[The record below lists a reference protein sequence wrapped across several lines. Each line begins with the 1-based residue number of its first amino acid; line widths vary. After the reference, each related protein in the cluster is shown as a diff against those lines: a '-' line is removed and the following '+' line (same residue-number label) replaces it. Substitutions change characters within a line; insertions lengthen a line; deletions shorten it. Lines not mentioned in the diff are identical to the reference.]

1 MDKVYINND
10 IVTNF
15 LESKIHFNLINKGYV
30 LYNYNIPISN
40 LENICKKLKLHTV
53 IPNVNAKNKPYT
65 NVKNNLG
72 GGSII
77 RMGNNITE
85 LEPTIHYIRQRGYE
99 IVKLEEL
106 LSE

>member
-40 LENICKKLKLHTV
+40 LENICKKLKENGYRILKV
-53 IPNVNAKNKPYT
+53 RYR
-65 NVKNNLG
+65 LSF
-72 GGSII
+72 SI
-77 RMGNNITE
+77 
-85 LEPTIHYIRQRGYE
+85 YCKKAYCY
-99 IVKLEEL
+99 KLTRK
-106 LSE
+106 SY